1 MRRFFELR
9 ALQYF
14 SDESQYWHRKDNLA
28 TLLVMTKII
37 EEYTQFIKM
46 YSVYHYDQSR
56 LKTPDFEMK
65 TIVRIRINDL
75 YSERTKASLA

>member
-46 YSVYHYDQSR
+46 YSVYHYEQSR